1 MIAFRVF
8 RNDSEVC
15 LAGVEGLGVLTAIV
29 TWANRDGE
37 FTESGQP
44 EELLDLTI
52 GALHTVTQEN
62 RMWSTHRLSVG
73 ERITIQIED
82 SEGVMLPAETRI
94 CSDEFKREASKQDAR
109 DLAKKL
115 GWQLAETQIQEAEQG
130 EAGQPPLGAL
140 SAASPVI

>member
-15 LAGVEGLGVLTAIV
+15 LAGVDGLGVLTAIV

-44 EELLDLTI
+44 EESLDLTI
-52 GALHTVTQEN
+52 GALHTLTQEN
-62 RMWSTHRLSVG
+62 LMWPTHRLSVG

-82 SEGVMLPAETRI
+82 SEDVTKPTETRI
-94 CSDEFKREASKQDAR
+94 YSEQLKLESMKQSTRDMAR
-109 DLAKKL
+109 KL
-115 GWQLAETQIQEAEQG
+115 GWQLIETNNQAEQG
-130 EAGQPPLGAL
+130 MAPQPA
-140 SAASPVI
+140 

>member
-15 LAGVEGLGVLTAIV
+15 LAGVEGLGVLSAIV

-44 EELLDLTI
+44 EESLDLTI

-62 RMWSTHRLSVG
+62 RMWPTHRLTVG

-82 SEGVMLPAETRI
+82 SEGVMQPTETRI
-94 CSDEFKREASKQDAR
+94 YSDEFKLEATKQTAR

-115 GWQLAETQIQEAEQG
+115 GWLLIETRNQEAEQDG
-130 EAGQPPLGAL
+130 TSNGG
-140 SAASPVI
+140 

>member
-29 TWANRDGE
+29 TWASRDGE

-44 EELLDLTI
+44 EESLDLTI
-52 GALHTVTQEN
+52 GALQTVTQEN
-62 RMWSTHRLSVG
+62 RMWPTQRLSVG
-73 ERITIQIED
+73 EKIMIQIED
-82 SEGVMLPAETRI
+82 SEDVMQPVETRI
-94 CSDEFKREASKQDAR
+94 YSDEFKLEATKQNAR

-115 GWQLAETQIQEAEQG
+115 GWQLIETQNQEAEPQR
-130 EAGQPPLGAL
+130 
-140 SAASPVI
+140 

>member
-44 EELLDLTI
+44 EETLDLTI

-62 RMWSTHRLSVG
+62 RMWPTHRLSVG
-73 ERITIQIED
+73 EKITIQIED
-82 SEGVMLPAETRI
+82 SESIMQPIETRI
-94 CSDEFKREASKQDAR
+94 YSDDFKLEATKQNAR
-109 DLAKKL
+109 DLAKIL
-115 GWQLAETQIQEAEQG
+115 GWQLIETQNQEAEQDVHG
-130 EAGQPPLGAL
+130 NTH
-140 SAASPVI
+140 

>member
-1 MIAFRVF
+1 MIAFRIF
-8 RNDSEVC
+8 RNDSDVC

-44 EELLDLTI
+44 EESLDLTI

-62 RMWSTHRLSVG
+62 RMWPTHCLSVG

-82 SEGVMLPAETRI
+82 SEGVMQPTETRI
-94 CSDEFKREASKQDAR
+94 YSDDFKLEAAKQNAR
-109 DLAKKL
+109 DMAKKL
-115 GWQLAETQIQEAEQG
+115 GWQLIEMQNQEAEQ
-130 EAGQPPLGAL
+130 
-140 SAASPVI
+140 

>member
-44 EELLDLTI
+44 EESLDLTI
-52 GALHTVTQEN
+52 GALQTVTQEN
-62 RMWSTHRLSVG
+62 RMWPTHRLTVG

-82 SEGVMLPAETRI
+82 SEGVMQPTETRI
-94 CSDEFKREASKQDAR
+94 YSDEFKLEATKQKRLDQMLSELRSGKLYMNMQYNSKQVT
-109 DLAKKL
+109 
-115 GWQLAETQIQEAEQG
+115 E
-130 EAGQPPLGAL
+130 
-140 SAASPVI
+140 

>member
-29 TWANRDGE
+29 TLANRDGE

-44 EELLDLTI
+44 EESLDLTI
-52 GALHTVTQEN
+52 GALHIATQEN
-62 RMWSTHRLSVG
+62 RRWPTHGLTVG

-82 SEGVMLPAETRI
+82 TEGVMQPTETRI
-94 CSDEFKREASKQDAR
+94 YSDEFKLESTKQNAR

-115 GWQLAETQIQEAEQG
+115 GWQLIETQNQDAEHVMG
-130 EAGQPPLGAL
+130 GNGG
-140 SAASPVI
+140 

>member
-29 TWANRDGE
+29 TWASRDGE

-44 EELLDLTI
+44 DQSLDLTI
-52 GALHTVTQEN
+52 GALQTVTQEN
-62 RMWSTHRLSVG
+62 TMWPTQRLSVG
-73 ERITIQIED
+73 EKITIQIED
-82 SEGVMLPAETRI
+82 SEDIMPPVETRI
-94 CSDEFKREASKQDAR
+94 YSDEFKLEATKQNAR

-115 GWQLAETQIQEAEQG
+115 GWQLIETQNQEAEK
-130 EAGQPPLGAL
+130 
-140 SAASPVI
+140 

>member
-44 EELLDLTI
+44 EESLDLTI
-52 GALHTVTQEN
+52 GALHTATQEN
-62 RMWSTHRLSVG
+62 RMWPTNRLTVG
-73 ERITIQIED
+73 EKITIQIED
-82 SEGVMLPAETRI
+82 SEAVMKPAETRI
-94 CSDEFKREASKQDAR
+94 YSDESSLR
-109 DLAKKL
+109 
-115 GWQLAETQIQEAEQG
+115 
-130 EAGQPPLGAL
+130 P
-140 SAASPVI
+140 

>member
-15 LAGVEGLGVLTAIV
+15 LAGVEGLGVLTTIV
-29 TWANRDGE
+29 TWAKLDGK

-44 EELLDLTI
+44 EESLDLTI
-52 GALHTVTQEN
+52 GALHTATQEN
-62 RMWSTHRLSVG
+62 RMWPTHRLTVG

-82 SEGVMLPAETRI
+82 LESVMQPTETRI
-94 CSDEFKREASKQDAR
+94 YSNEFKLEATKQNAR

-115 GWQLAETQIQEAEQG
+115 GWQLIETQNQDAEHLVG
-130 EAGQPPLGAL
+130 GNGG
-140 SAASPVI
+140 

>member
-1 MIAFRVF
+1 MITFRVF

-15 LAGVEGLGVLTAIV
+15 LAGVEGLGVLSAIV

-44 EELLDLTI
+44 EESLDLTI
-52 GALHTVTQEN
+52 GALHTATQEN
-62 RMWSTHRLSVG
+62 RMWPTHRLTVG

-82 SEGVMLPAETRI
+82 SEDFMEPSETRI
-94 CSDEFKREASKQDAR
+94 YSDEHKLEATKQNAR

-115 GWQLAETQIQEAEQG
+115 GWQLIETPNQEAEQG
-130 EAGQPPLGAL
+130 ETLKP
-140 SAASPVI
+140 